1 MAAVLRVLRDR
12 FPFRRQRGVAGV
24 KQLPG
29 EAAVGVLRTLG
40 LHFDAQ
46 AAHAVRRP
54 HRTAGF
60 VDVLAAFAARLA
72 ALDADVAAR
81 DRGGVCQRV

>member
-1 MAAVLRVLRDR
+1 MVLRRYSAAFAEVVADKRAQRVAALDVEMAAVLRVLRDR

-54 HRTAGF
+54 HPHCGF
-60 VDVLAAFAARLA
+60 
-72 ALDADVAAR
+72 
-81 DRGGVCQRV
+81 C